1 MSYILD
7 ALNKSERDRT
17 RKKTPGLNAL
27 NDEPRSTGMKASH
40 LLLALVLL
48 ASINGVL
55 IYYFFGPSIERGTQS
70 ETLAIEQNEPASP
83 APVTHIKTESP
94 VKAADSLPAAT
105 APGAV
110 PAEEATLPDEPPG
123 IVITTHIFASDADL
137 RLVNINGIDRREGAT
152 LGPAHRLVAITETG
166 VTLEYRGERYELNI
180 VADWQSP

>member
-1 MSYILD
+1 VSSILD
-7 ALNKSERDRT
+7 ALNKSEKDRT
-17 RKKTPGLNAL
+17 RKKTPGLNTL
-27 NDEPRSTGMKASH
+27 NDEPRSTGLKASH

-55 IYYFFGPSIERGTQS
+55 IYYFFGPSIERGTPS

-83 APVTHIKTESP
+83 TQVTHIKTESP
-94 VKAADSLPAAT
+94 VIAADSLPAVT
-105 APGAV
+105 APDAV
-110 PAEEATLPDEPPG
+110 PAEPVTLPNEPPG